1 MNSHQINYE
10 WPRHCAKRC
19 HDWGNC
25 YPSTPEGRW
34 KYLYKEMLMVNS
46 LWSSL
51 LASTHW
57 THMMNQPTLLATLEM
72 MLSPTT
78 RLSWELTNKMDSIS
92 GAVAS
97 TMHTQWTHR
106 RPKRSVTRVKWFYLN
121 VDGVLSHRP
130 IRNCPMN
137 TEGSSV
143 SESILKFVK
152 IFPARFS
159 AFKDPAI

>member
-1 MNSHQINYE
+1 
-10 WPRHCAKRC
+10 
-19 HDWGNC
+19 
-25 YPSTPEGRW
+25 
-34 KYLYKEMLMVNS
+34 MVNS
-46 LWSSL
+46 LLSSL

-97 TMHTQWTHR
+97 TIHTQCTHR
-106 RPKRSVTRVKWFYLN
+106 RPKRSVAYQNDLLVVRY
-121 VDGVLSHRP
+121 VLIFPYCTLMRLLEINYILP
-130 IRNCPMN
+130 MRNCPIK

-143 SESILKFVK
+143 RDKRLKFTNRL
-152 IFPARFS
+152 PAKFS
-159 AFKDPAI
+159 TLRDPDM